1 MPILDALYKLAGNS
15 GSSITGRAFRRIRR
29 DAQILLRGLVDPP
42 KIVAASEIPD
52 SRYKQVHDA
61 SPVAPKRPPVL
72 SDAEWK
78 VFSSTFRPEIPA
90 SRVLEFSN
98 GYLFGEESWAFDH
111 RGHAIGGMWDEMGGA
126 GAISHARHML
136 KFGPVS
142 EEMRA
147 GARHLPGTSVVLNN
161 LFGEN
166 YFHFVNQVVAKIPL
180 FDGFFDLANADHFV
194 VPSKL
199 ADFMRDWFTLAG
211 IDLSKIVPM
220 EPAGFACDH
229 IVMASNPSP
238 FGMMQDWTV
247 RYLRDLPPV
256 QPSPV
261 SSKRI
266 FVTRADA
273 VSWRR
278 HLTNREEVAEL
289 AAKLGFETVTM
300 DGRPIAEQAAIWREA
315 EVILVVHGAAQCNQ
329 IFCKPGTHIIEMLP
343 RNHVESC
350 FSAMSQSLRLNHHI
364 VMSTEKPLPVA
375 MARRDVNAHLTIDV
389 RELEQIIHSIEAN
402 SENPA

>member
-1 MPILDALYKLAGNS
+1 VPISRALKKLAGNS
-15 GSSITGRAFRRIRR
+15 GSSITGRAYRRIRR
-29 DAQILLRGLVDPP
+29 DVGIFVRGLVSPP
-42 KIVAASEIPD
+42 KIVAATEMPGG
-52 SRYKQVHDA
+52 RYRKVHDA
-61 SPVAPKRPPVL
+61 SPVTFNRPSVL

-78 VFSSTFRPEIPA
+78 VFSSTIQSEIPA
-90 SRVLEFSN
+90 SRVFEFDN

-111 RGHAIGGMWDEMGGA
+111 RGYAIGGMWDEMGGV
-126 GAISHARHML
+126 GGMSHARHML
-136 KFGPVS
+136 KFGPVT

-147 GARHLPGTSVVLNN
+147 SARHLPGKTVILNN
-161 LFGEN
+161 LFGDN

-180 FDGFFDLANADHFV
+180 FDGFFNLAEADHFV
-194 VPSKL
+194 VPSRL
-199 ADFMRDWFTLAG
+199 TGFMRDWFTLAG
-211 IDLSKIVPM
+211 IDLSKAVPM
-220 EPAGFACDH
+220 EPEGFSCDH

-238 FGMMQDWTV
+238 FGMMQDWAI
-247 RYLRDLPPV
+247 RYLKDLAPV
-256 QPSPV
+256 QPSPI
-261 SSKRI
+261 SSERI

-278 HLTNREEVAEL
+278 HLTNREEVADL
-289 AAKLGFETVTM
+289 ATKLGFEMVTM

-315 EVILVVHGAAQCNQ
+315 KMILVVHGAAQCNQ

-350 FSAMSQSLRLNHHI
+350 FSTMSQSLQLNHHI

-389 RELEQIIHSIEAN
+389 RQLEQLIQSIKT
-402 SENPA
+402 SVGGPA